1 MRVADRI
8 DHGGDD
14 MRPSEDIRRLRLA
27 IDESAAA
34 NQDMPNSA
42 ALLAVRIS
50 NMMRAKKLF
59 GDRAAKIVMTEIEK
73 RLKKVVRH
81 TDAIGRLGEDQFG
94 IVLSRCP
101 PDKIPAA
108 GKRFLAAATSAPI
121 KTVDGA
127 IEVTVSIISVG
138 FPDEGLTSSEVIAR
152 AETRMHEARNAA

>member
-1 MRVADRI
+1 MRIADGIDEDIVRLRVAI
-8 DHGGDD
+8 DQ
-14 MRPSEDIRRLRLA
+14 SV
-27 IDESAAA
+27 SA
-34 NQDMPNSA
+34 NQDMPSSA
-42 ALLAVRIS
+42 ALLVIRIS
-50 NMMRAKKLF
+50 NMTKAKKLF
-59 GDRAAKIVMTEIEK
+59 GDRAAQIVMTEIEK

-121 KTVDGA
+121 NTIDGS
-127 IEVTVSIISVG
+127 IEVTISIISVG

-152 AETRMHEARNAA
+152 AETRMHEARSAA

>member
-1 MRVADRI
+1 MRIADGIDEDIVRLRVAI
-8 DHGGDD
+8 DQ
-14 MRPSEDIRRLRLA
+14 SV
-27 IDESAAA
+27 SA
-34 NQDMPNSA
+34 NQDMPSSA
-42 ALLAVRIS
+42 ALLVIRIS
-50 NMMRAKKLF
+50 NMTRAKKLF
-59 GDRAAKIVMTEIEK
+59 GDRAAQIVMTEIEK

-121 KTVDGA
+121 NTIDGS
-127 IEVTVSIISVG
+127 IEVTISIISVG

-152 AETRMHEARNAA
+152 AETRMHEARSAA